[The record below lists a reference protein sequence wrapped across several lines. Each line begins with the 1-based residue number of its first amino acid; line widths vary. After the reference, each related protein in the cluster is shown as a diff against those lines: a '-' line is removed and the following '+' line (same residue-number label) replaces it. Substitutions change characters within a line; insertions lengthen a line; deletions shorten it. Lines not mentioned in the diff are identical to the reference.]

1 MRLEPPNGARRALRP
16 MSLLVAFLA
25 LDAAAAGRT
34 PILHEPLP
42 PLHAGSGART
52 DRIVQSAASDALP
65 GAIETAAGT
74 IEKPKPSVKGDETA
88 QYSPRPPPQV
98 GIDRRTGADGELHY
112 RMVFDP
118 AIAPFKRE
126 IAFDSMNANMTL
138 AVSGAGLQPLPPAA
152 RSARTGHELF
162 WGHVRVAVRKGEKSV
177 LPSVAPTS
185 QVLQW
190 QAIPP
195 IALTFW
201 RDAAGNF
208 AVSGEVTADV
218 DLRFLMDAPAEYFA
232 APLGVRGRNDDPV
245 MPNLLPEIQTRA
257 RAMWPAIGVAAKDER
272 AQTLVRLTEWF
283 RGFEP
288 GEPPVASGD
297 ALADLVLGRKGVC
310 RHRALGF
317 FVIARSLGIPVHY
330 VMNEAHA
337 FIEVWTPLQ
346 SGRGGWQ
353 RVDLGGGA
361 QSLELHATQDKHLH
375 TPQFGDPFPRPPT
388 YANENGQVI
397 VDGQP
402 LNRPMA
408 GAKQVKGL
416 QKLKKAPDAP
426 AGGSGGAAESAQQTD
441 TPANQTPAEARQAW
455 LRDRAARMAAPVETP
470 RFGPQPA
477 EKHAQPIEVRRAS
490 QTTLQAAAEAW
501 IDEAFAVTGQ
511 LRCAG
516 GNVGHQAIELWLID
530 PRQPLAGH
538 LVGMAVTDPLGLF
551 ATNLGLP
558 SDLDLQTYD
567 LIARFPGSAKILPS
581 DSTML

>member
-1 MRLEPPNGARRALRP
+1 MKVLLHRL
-16 MSLLVAFLA
+16 SLLTLGLA
-25 LDAAAAGRT
+25 LDAAAAGQT

-42 PLHAGSGART
+42 PLHGGSGART
-52 DRIVQSAASDALP
+52 DRIVQSATSDALP

-74 IEKPKPSVKGDETA
+74 IDKPKPSVQGDETA
-88 QYSPRPPPQV
+88 QYAPRPPPHV

-126 IAFDSMNANMTL
+126 IAFDSMNADITL
-138 AVSGAGLQPLPPAA
+138 ASSGAGLQPLPPTP
-152 RSARTGHELF
+152 RSQRTGHELF
-162 WGHVRVAVRKGEKSV
+162 WGHVRVRVHPGEKSV

-195 IALTFW
+195 LALTFW

-208 AVSGEVTADV
+208 SVSSEVAADV
-218 DLRFLMDAPAEYFA
+218 DLRFLMDAPADYFA

-288 GEPPVASGD
+288 GEPPLASGD
-297 ALADLVLGRKGVC
+297 PLADLVLGRKGVC

-375 TPQFGDPFPRPPT
+375 TPQFGDPFPRPAS

-416 QKLKKAPDAP
+416 QKLKKNGDVQG
-426 AGGSGGAAESAQQTD
+426 AGGSSSAENSQPAE

-455 LRDRAARMAAPVETP
+455 LRERAARMAAPVETP
-470 RFGPQPA
+470 RFGAPPA
-477 EKHAQPIEVRRAS
+477 EKAPQPVETRRTS

-516 GNVGHQAIELWLID
+516 GNVAHQAIELWLID

-538 LVGMAVTDPLGLF
+538 LVGMAVTDAHGQF
-551 ATNLGLP
+551 TTNLGLP
-558 SDLDLQTYD
+558 SDLDLQAYD
-567 LIARFPGSAKILPS
+567 LIARFPGSPKMLPS
-581 DSTML
+581 DSTMP